1 MPEEWTGL
9 PEAWTGEV
17 VGKMHNN
24 KISNSEM
31 AEELNLTPQYVSMVL
46 NGAKNPSNAK
56 ERFTAAVDA
65 IIKRRKEIAT

>member
-1 MPEEWTGL
+1 MPEEWTGD
-9 PEAWTGEV
+9 V

-31 AEELNLTPQYVSMVL
+31 AEELDLTPQYVSMVL

-56 ERFTAAVDA
+56 ERFMAAVDA
-65 IIKRRKEIAT
+65 IIKRRKETQT